1 MMLRRCLTKFGFL
14 SNRDIYK
21 DEFGN
26 YQEVEEFE
34 EDELLD
40 GIEDDEQDHTEDWD
54 ESESDFDNIDDE
66 DEEYDEDREY
76 ANERTPEFDLDD

>member
-1 MMLRRCLTKFGFL
+1 MKRGVFL